1 MMRLRNN
8 KTRVVV
14 AAAVAGLLVAGWFVF
29 LGPDQKNSTPATQ
42 TNQPANAQTGQS
54 NQPAADSQATN
65 SPLGTFVEKA
75 DYKYEVPSGWFEMKK
90 ETLEQAGADSGIG
103 RVTALAAT
111 FRIKVASST
120 PKNDNELKSNTLDD
134 VKRNAPNFVL
144 VSTNSTKVDNKAGY
158 VFVYAF
164 TDTSSQQK
172 FRHQLSAVPNKGK
185 TFFLLASSVDS
196 DFDKQ
201 TEEFKKII
209 DSFHFK

>member
-1 MMRLRNN
+1 MRLRKNN
-8 KTRVVV
+8 SRVV
-14 AAAVAGLLVAGWFVF
+14 AAVAVTVLLAAGWFVF
-29 LGPDQKNSTPATQ
+29 IKPDQKNSTPTTQ
-42 TNQPANAQTGQS
+42 TNQPTNAQTGQS

-65 SPLGTFVEKA
+65 LPTGTFVEKA
-75 DYKYEVPSGWFEMKK
+75 DYKYEVPSGWIEMKK

-103 RVTALAAT
+103 RVSALAAT

-120 PKNDNELKSNTLDD
+120 PKNDNELKNNTLDD

-196 DFDKQ
+196 DLDKQ

>member
-1 MMRLRNN
+1 MRLR
-8 KTRVVV
+8 KKSSRVVA
-14 AAAVAGLLVAGWFVF
+14 AAAVAGLLAVGWFVF
-29 LGPDQKNSTPATQ
+29 TGPEQKNSTPATQ
-42 TNQPANAQTGQS
+42 TNKPANAQTGQS
-54 NQPAADSQATN
+54 NQPAANNQATN
-65 SPLGTFVEKA
+65 SALGTFVERT

-103 RVTALAAT
+103 RVSALAAT

-120 PKNDNELKSNTLDD
+120 PKNDNELKNNTLDD

-172 FRHQLSAVPNKGK
+172 FRHQLSAVPYKGK
-185 TFFLLASSVDS
+185 TFFLLASSIDS

-201 TEEFKKII
+201 TTEFKKIL
-209 DSFHFK
+209 DSFRFK